1 MYVCLCRALAEST
14 VRDLGC
20 RGIVAPDA
28 LVQELGLDDPRCC
41 GMCRQDI
48 EDFVA
53 IALDGL
59 KVTQGRELV
68 NLLVDSA

>member
-20 RGIVAPDA
+20 RGIIDA
-28 LVQELGLDDPRCC
+28 EEIVQELGLDDPRCC
-41 GMCRQDI
+41 GLCRRDI

-53 IALDGL
+53 LAKDGL
-59 KVTQGRELV
+59 EVARRGPVSAT
-68 NLLVDSA
+68 VDSI

>member
-20 RGIVAPDA
+20 RGIVEADD

-41 GMCRQDI
+41 GLCRRDI

-53 IALDGL
+53 LAKDGL
-59 KVTQGRELV
+59 EVTRRDLV
-68 NLLVDSA
+68 NAKVDSG